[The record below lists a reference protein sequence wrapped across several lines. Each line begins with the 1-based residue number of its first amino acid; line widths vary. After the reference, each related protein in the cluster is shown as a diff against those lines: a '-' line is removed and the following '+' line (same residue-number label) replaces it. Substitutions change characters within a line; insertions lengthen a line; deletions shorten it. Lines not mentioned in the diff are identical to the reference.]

1 MNQESLAMTQPT
13 TTPEGYVRDAQGR
26 LVPESMVKPIDK
38 LRDQTVHQ
46 IVKSA
51 MQVNESLRQLKMR
64 AFDDIAAFV
73 DTSVEQFGVR
83 PGGNKGNVTLHTFD
97 GRFKVIRSNH
107 DTIKF
112 DERLRAAKALIDEC
126 ITAWS
131 EGSRDEIKVLVND
144 AFRVDKEGD
153 VSTSRVLGLRRLN
166 IVDPKWQRAMQAIS
180 ESFSVVGSRLYVRV
194 YERVGDS
201 EEYKQ
206 IPLDIA
212 SV

>member
-1 MNQESLAMTQPT
+1 MTHPT
-13 TTPEGYVRDAQGR
+13 ATPEGYVRDAQGR

-46 IVKSA
+46 IVKIA
-51 MQVNESLRQLKMR
+51 LQVNEALRQLKLS

-83 PGGNKGNVTLHTFD
+83 PGGNKGNVSLLSYD
-97 GRFKVIRSNH
+97 GRFKVMRSNH

-126 ITAWS
+126 ITEWS
-131 EGSRDEIKVLVND
+131 AGSRDEIKVLVND

-153 VSTSRVLGLRRLN
+153 VSTNRVLGLRRLN
-166 IVDPKWQRAMQAIS
+166 IVDEKWQRAMQAIS
-180 ESFSVVGSRLYVRV
+180 ESFSVIGSRVYIRV
-194 YERVGDS
+194 YERIGDS
-201 EEYKQ
+201 DQYKA

>member
-1 MNQESLAMTQPT
+1 MTHPT

-38 LRDQTVHQ
+38 LRDQTVQQ

-51 MQVNESLRQLKMR
+51 LQVHEALRQLKLS

-97 GRFKVIRSNH
+97 GRFKVMRSNH

-166 IVDPKWQRAMQAIS
+166 IVDPKWLRAMQAIS
-180 ESFSVVGSRLYVRV
+180 ESFSVIGSRSYVRV
-194 YERVGDS
+194 YERIGDTDQ
-201 EEYKQ
+201 YRP
-206 IPLDIA
+206 IALDIA